1 MNLFYNNQYVHK
13 HRLFIQ
19 DDVLM
24 AEIWYGNN
32 TAIVRRSEL
41 SEFKKAEEVDS
52 FNNDDYNDEKV
63 KGDDSA
69 DENNLA
75 IIIAVSVK
83 DNSETELGTWQSE
96 TFNQFVEANKL
107 DAEAINRV
115 LKGEQ
120 RTHKGF
126 SFRF

>member
-69 DENNLA
+69 DENNLSV
-75 IIIAVSVK
+75 IIAISVK
-83 DNSETELGTWQSE
+83 DNSETELGTWESE
-96 TFNQFVEANKL
+96 TFNQFVEDNKL